1 MTTELFRQKFITV
14 NKNWI
19 IDNLEFVLGFDKLDK
34 EINDTNEKVEAKLQ
48 RLYQEAVNYEAIDQE
63 IQNKKA
69 LIKRDLQVLPYNQK
83 GEGEINDEFGIRLD
97 ISKDSIID
105 EPIGKIGKVNMKSVH
120 KPYTKLIA
128 VIWRNKAREI
138 IRFKTWSIEVLEE
151 AKMEYCEKCNSTFNL
166 HVFQDIPF
174 VQLVNEFKKENNG
187 INMMMANWQ
196 KFYAKKQT
204 FITLCMECAYLR
216 NTKII
221 TKQNE
226 ENEKVIISKKNDE
239 KIREDL
245 SKPNV
250 KGMLLMWR
258 FEARSKIRI
267 DRMDKRN
274 KKQKTQDYHY

>member
-105 EPIGKIGKVNMKSVH
+105 EPIGKIGKVNMKSVN

-187 INMMMANWQ
+187 IKMMMANWQ

-250 KGMLLMWR
+250 KGMLLMWL
-258 FEARSKIRI
+258 FEARSKILI
-267 DRMDKRN
+267 DRMDKKN
-274 KKQKTQDYHY
+274 KKKQTQDYHY